1 VVVMRRG
8 DIVLAGLD
16 PAIGS
21 EADKRR
27 PVVIVSNDGANRA
40 AEETGR
46 GVIVVVPLT
55 SNVATV
61 HLFQV
66 FIASGD
72 SGLRADSKA
81 QIEQIRALSV
91 QRLTKHLGSLPEHL
105 MGQIDQALRR
115 QLDL

>member
-1 VVVMRRG
+1 MRRG
-8 DIVLAGLD
+8 DIVLADLD
-16 PAIGS
+16 PAVGS

-27 PVVIVSNDGANRA
+27 PVVIVSNDRANRA

-55 SNVATV
+55 SNVSTV

-66 FIASGD
+66 LIPSAD
-72 SGLRADSKA
+72 SGLRSDSKA
-81 QIEQIRALSV
+81 QVEQIRALSV
-91 QRLTKHLGSLPEHL
+91 QRLTMHLGVVPELL
-105 MGQIDQALRR
+105 MDQIDQALRR